1 MAGTTQCVKE
11 LDTIW
16 ECPEDLWRAVVVP
29 VIEALDPP
37 KATGRKRVDLRN
49 ALNGIIYQMR
59 TGCQWNAL
67 PREFG
72 DDSSVHRTL
81 QRWIK
86 TGVLTEIWTVL
97 VNHCQVHGDVDF
109 QWQSADG
116 FMGKARKGGTALA
129 QTPRIVRKTAPNA
142 VCWWT
147 PKVAY

>member
-1 MAGTTQCVKE
+1 MADTSDCGKE

-16 ECPEDLWRAVVVP
+16 ECPEDLWQAVFVP

-37 KATGRKRVDLRN
+37 KATGRRRVDLRK

-67 PREFG
+67 PGEFG

-86 TGVLTEIWTVL
+86 AGVLREIWTVL
-97 VNHCQVHGDVDF
+97 VDHCQELGGVDF
-109 QWQSADG
+109 EWQSADG
-116 FMGKARKGGTALA
+116 FMGKARKGGTVSAR
-129 QTPRIVRKTAPNA
+129 TPRIERKTAPNA
-142 VCWWT
+142 ACWWT
-147 PKVAY
+147 LKVAY